1 MRVRRATLI
10 AATILAVSAGTVSAG
25 SWETA
30 NVRGQGLA
38 GPMVSGAEAA
48 ILRTSTGVQAH
59 LTMATPAPGSYTY
72 PSVRPA
78 AALPVTPRC
87 TAFWVFVFFN
97 PEACSSDPCGP
108 MDLINDPDVI
118 AGAFNAGGHVT
129 GGQNLTLAG
138 SVESQPLYV
147 RWAECRDHRHRPRHG
162 LRPRLCGHPPR
173 GGTARRAGSC
183 PAAELDLD
191 AGRRPGPLVDLD
203 LPATAVKNSDAA
215 GGFPARGTP
224 AVSG

>member
-30 NVRGQGLA
+30 TVRGQGLA
-38 GPMVSGAEAA
+38 GPIVSGAEAA
-48 ILRTSTGVQAH
+48 ILRTSTGVKAH

-72 PSVRPA
+72 PVGPTGSGVAGHPE
-78 AALPVTPRC
+78 VYS
-87 TAFWVFVFFN
+87 FWVFVFFN

-138 SVESQPLYV
+138 SVNRSRATFGGPN
-147 RWAECRDHRHRPRHG
+147 AETI
-162 LRPRLCGHPPR
+162 
-173 GGTARRAGSC
+173 GTALDMGYDLASADIHLAVAPHGALD
-183 PAAELDLD
+183 PALLPSSISTPV
-191 AGRRPGPLVDLD
+191 GGPGHWWISIFPPLQ
-203 LPATAVKNSDAA
+203 
-215 GGFPARGTP
+215 
-224 AVSG
+224 